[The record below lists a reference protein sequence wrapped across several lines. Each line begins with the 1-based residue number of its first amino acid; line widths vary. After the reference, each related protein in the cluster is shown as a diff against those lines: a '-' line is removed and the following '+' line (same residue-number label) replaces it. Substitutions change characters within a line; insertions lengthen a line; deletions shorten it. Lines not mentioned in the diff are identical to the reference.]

1 MSAAYSENARLEMSG
16 ESVTDILKLISQ
28 PGLLA
33 LATASQRFCLIKKRP
48 GVCKRVVGA
57 SAHPDSLTYW
67 LFKPLRLSHGTR
79 VMNVSS
85 PPSLTHSWFLP
96 LSLLFFIWKS
106 GKPVT
111 ACRRQTCCL
120 GSRGDQW
127 HRDSY
132 TAEALFRHNPPNVGS
147 SLATS
152 CMELVSSGQ
161 AVCCPTL
168 WTKGKVPPVGFTA
181 LVISQIHNSALLS
194 AN

>member
-1 MSAAYSENARLEMSG
+1 MSG
-16 ESVTDILKLISQ
+16 ESVTDILKLISSRGSWHS
-28 PGLLA
+28 PLPLSIFA
-33 LATASQRFCLIKKRP
+33 WLKKRP

-57 SAHPDSLTYW
+57 SAYTDSLTYW

-85 PPSLTHSWFLP
+85 PTLPSLPHSRFLP
-96 LSLLFFIWKS
+96 LSLSFFIWKS

-120 GSRGDQW
+120 ESRGDQW

-132 TAEALFRHNPPNVGS
+132 TAEALFRHNPPNARS

-161 AVCCPTL
+161 AVYCPTL
-168 WTKGKVPPVGFTA
+168 WTKGKVPPVDKM
-181 LVISQIHNSALLS
+181 N
-194 AN
+194 